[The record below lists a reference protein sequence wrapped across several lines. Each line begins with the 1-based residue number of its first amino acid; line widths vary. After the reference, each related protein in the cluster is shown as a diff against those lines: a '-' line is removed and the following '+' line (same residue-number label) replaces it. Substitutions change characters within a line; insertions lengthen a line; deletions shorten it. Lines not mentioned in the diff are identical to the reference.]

1 MRLTAVLTI
10 SLLLACGKNGET
22 NDDGSSS
29 SGSTSDGMTA
39 SATMTGTTATTSATG
54 MSDSASTTASTTDS
68 TTTDATTT
76 AADSSG
82 TTDATTG
89 SGSGSSG
96 GSSGGSSSGGGGP
109 VAYGPCDY
117 SDPENPACPEGES
130 CHELP
135 GGEHWCSA
143 ECMDN
148 ADGCPAAETGTS
160 VVECSNFYMACA
172 LNCAGDAECPDGMQC
187 VMVTPQVSRCGWPP
201 A

>member
-1 MRLTAVLTI
+1 MRLTALLTI
-10 SLLLACGKNGET
+10 SLVLACGKTGET
-22 NDDGSSS
+22 NDESSSS
-29 SGSTSDGMTA
+29 SGSTTDGMST
-39 SATMTGTTATTSATG
+39 SATMTSTTATTSATG
-54 MSDSASTTASTTDS
+54 MTDSATTTASTTDTTT

-82 TTDATTG
+82 TTDAT
-89 SGSGSSG
+89 GSGSSGG

-117 SDPENPACPEGES
+117 SDPENPACPDGES

-143 ECMDN
+143 DCMDN
-148 ADGCPAAETGTS
+148 ADACPATESGTS

-172 LNCAGDAECPDGMQC
+172 LNCAGDAACPDGMEC
-187 VMVTPQVSRCGWPP
+187 VMVNPQISRCGWPP

>member
-1 MRLTAVLTI
+1 MRLTALLTI
-10 SLLLACGKNGET
+10 SLVLACGKTGET
-22 NDDGSSS
+22 NDESSSS
-29 SGSTSDGMTA
+29 SGSTTDGMST
-39 SATMTGTTATTSATG
+39 SATMTSTTATTSATG
-54 MSDSASTTASTTDS
+54 MTDSATTTASSTDGTT

-82 TTDATTG
+82 TTDAT
-89 SGSGSSG
+89 GSSGG

-117 SDPENPACPEGES
+117 SDPENPACPDGES

-143 ECMDN
+143 DCMDN
-148 ADGCPAAETGTS
+148 ADACPATESGTS

-172 LNCAGDAECPDGMQC
+172 LNCAGDAACPDGMEC
-187 VMVTPQVSRCGWPP
+187 VMVNPQISRCGWPP

>member
-1 MRLTAVLTI
+1 MRLTALLTI
-10 SLLLACGKNGET
+10 SLVLACGKTGET
-22 NDDGSSS
+22 NDESSSS
-29 SGSTSDGMTA
+29 SGSTTDGMGT
-39 SATMTGTTATTSATG
+39 SATMTSTTATTSATG
-54 MSDSASTTASTTDS
+54 MTDSATTTASTTDGTT

-82 TTDATTG
+82 TTDAT
-89 SGSGSSG
+89 GSGSSGG

-143 ECMDN
+143 DCMDN
-148 ADGCPAAETGTS
+148 ADACPATESGTS

-172 LNCAGDAECPDGMQC
+172 LNCAGDAACPDGMEC
-187 VMVTPQVSRCGWPP
+187 VMINPQISRCGWPP